1 MYQLMADGSYS
12 QFGLDTEIGNSGE
25 YKQIYRNF
33 DHNIGLRYTGDFD
46 KHSVD
51 ALLLFD
57 RQQVMNAQSTQLTQN
72 FQGPKGSVSYRFNNT
87 YLADF
92 SFSYQGSEQY
102 PKKDRYGFFHRW
114 LWDGLCRMNHSSR
127 M

>member
-1 MYQLMADGSYS
+1 MADGSYS
-12 QFGLDTEIGNSGE
+12 QFGLDTEIGNSGK

-72 FQGPKGSVSYRFNNT
+72 F
-87 YLADF
+87 
-92 SFSYQGSEQY
+92 
-102 PKKDRYGFFHRW
+102 
-114 LWDGLCRMNHSSR
+114 
-127 M
+127 